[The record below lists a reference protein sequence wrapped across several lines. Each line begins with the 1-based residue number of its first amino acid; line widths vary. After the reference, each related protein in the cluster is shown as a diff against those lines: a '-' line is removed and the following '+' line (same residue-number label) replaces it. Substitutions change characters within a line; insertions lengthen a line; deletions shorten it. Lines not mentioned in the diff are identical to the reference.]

1 MDRRRHRRRS
11 RVGSRCSR
19 WRATASLGRAG
30 AQGIRRLLLL
40 SLPSRPRVSLPK
52 ARLEALLEASRPLC
66 VALCR
71 ADGGWLREVL
81 AWLLPAPAAAGEPQD
96 GAARALLAPL
106 LELAL
111 AHTHAR
117 TPLPEGTVGLLF
129 AACDGDGAAGVPAPL
144 LPALCVASNKWAKDE
159 ELAALIDRDHAI
171 LDAALDGGGGAAEAL
186 SKLHRWVWLSKVR
199 AWRASAV

>member
-1 MDRRRHRRRS
+1 M
-11 RVGSRCSR
+11 
-19 WRATASLGRAG
+19 
-30 AQGIRRLLLL
+30 
-40 SLPSRPRVSLPK
+40 
-52 ARLEALLEASRPLC
+52 
-66 VALCR
+66 
-71 ADGGWLREVL
+71 L

-159 ELAALIDRDHAI
+159 ELAALIDRDQAI

-199 AWRASAV
+199 AWRASAVKRGTAAGVPLLLACRRPSVGGRPSSRGSRRRSSD

>member
-1 MDRRRHRRRS
+1 
-11 RVGSRCSR
+11 
-19 WRATASLGRAG
+19 
-30 AQGIRRLLLL
+30 
-40 SLPSRPRVSLPK
+40 
-52 ARLEALLEASRPLC
+52 
-66 VALCR
+66 
-71 ADGGWLREVL
+71 
-81 AWLLPAPAAAGEPQD
+81 
-96 GAARALLAPL
+96 LLAPL

-159 ELAALIDRDHAI
+159 ELAALIDRDQAI